1 MDNKFQQDNLIGQS
15 NALLEVLE
23 HVSQIAPLSK
33 PVLIIGER
41 GTGKE
46 LIAERLHYLSK
57 RWDQSFIKLNCSSL
71 SENLL
76 ESELFGHESGAFT
89 GAKGKHEGRFERAD
103 GGTLFLDELANTSGL
118 IQEKLLRVIE
128 YGEFERVGGS
138 KTVQADV
145 RLICAANEDLP
156 SLADA
161 GEFRA
166 DLLDR
171 LAFDVITLPPLR
183 CRPEDI
189 MTLAEY
195 FAVGMARQ
203 LKLQLFSGF
212 SAHAVE
218 QLMTHDWP
226 GNIRELKNVVERS
239 VYRNGGENRPID
251 HITLD
256 PFASPYRP
264 KTRIKTRERQITSV
278 APTTVAS
285 TPQSAP
291 TFEAEVQVNTECST
305 NCFNFPLDFKEQ
317 TEKYEMDLIQQ
328 ALSNSQYNQKKT
340 ADMLGLSYHQLRGIL
355 KKYNLLDKA

>member
-1 MDNKFQQDNLIGQS
+1 VDNKFQQDNLIGQS

-57 RWDQSFIKLNCSSL
+57 RWDQNFIKLNCSSL

-138 KTVQADV
+138 KTIQADV

-156 SLADA
+156 SLAEA

-203 LKLQLFSGF
+203 LKLELFSGF
-212 SAHAVE
+212 SANAIE
-218 QLMTHDWP
+218 QLMSHDWP

-239 VYRNGGENRPID
+239 VYRNCGENRPIE
-251 HITLD
+251 HIILD

-264 KTRIKTRERQITSV
+264 TTRVRTLERQVVPTPHSTIISPPTITAQTDTDV
-278 APTTVAS
+278 A
-285 TPQSAP
+285 AP
-291 TFEAEVQVNTECST
+291 SEAPLNDFS
-305 NCFNFPLDFKEQ
+305 FPLDFKEQ
-317 TEKYEMDLIQQ
+317 TERYEMELIQQ
-328 ALSNSQYNQKKT
+328 ALSASQYNQKKT
-340 ADMLGLSYHQLRGIL
+340 AEILGLSYHQLRGIL

>member
-156 SLADA
+156 ALADA

-212 SAHAVE
+212 SANAVE

-239 VYRNGGENRPID
+239 VYRNGGENRPIE

-264 KTRIKTRERQITSV
+264 QTRVKTRERQVVPQV
-278 APTTVAS
+278 ATIADNAQTGIAIEPNLQGGS
-285 TPQSAP
+285 EPSL
-291 TFEAEVQVNTECST
+291 N
-305 NCFNFPLDFKEQ
+305 NFNFPLDFKEQ

-328 ALSNSQYNQKKT
+328 ALSHSQYNQKKT
-340 ADMLGLSYHQLRGIL
+340 AEILGLSYHQLRGIL